1 MQSPRFGWKNL
12 PFAEMLAERVHF
24 PVWID
29 DDVNAFAVAQKLSGV
44 GRDHPNFA
52 ALAIAAGIGCSLV
65 IKGEIHHEAIA
76 PLARQ
81 DIKFQM
87 GWRTQPN
94 PRQAPRQAALRFPP
108 LSNTEKTWRF
118 LYYRTAV
125 RGSAATWP
133 TYLFDPE
140 IIVVGGEAV
149 EFGDALL
156 APIRRT
162 VEEFAFFTKP
172 ELVPDWVPS
181 SWARGAAA
189 LATQNIFEFERS
201 PSR

>member
-1 MQSPRFGWKNL
+1 MENRTGSATSR
-12 PFAEMLAERVHF
+12 A
-24 PVWID
+24 
-29 DDVNAFAVAQKLSGV
+29 AFAASVEHGEDMALSILSDCGSRI
-44 GRDHPNFA
+44 GRH
-52 ALAIAAGIGCSLV
+52 LADV
-65 IKGEIHHEAIA
+65 V
-76 PLARQ
+76 
-81 DIKFQM
+81 
-87 GWRTQPN
+87 N
-94 PRQAPRQAALRFPP
+94 
-108 LSNTEKTWRF
+108 
-118 LYYRTAV
+118 
-125 RGSAATWP
+125 
-133 TYLFDPE
+133 LFDPE

-162 VEEFAFFTKP
+162 MEEFAFFTKP